1 MATYRLQ
8 DLVGKR
14 VRAAKPVNVYR
25 SPDKTL
31 PVLRTYPTG
40 AEIGTVFS
48 WVTRSDGTYLS
59 FDDLWGQMYY
69 LPYTDGILDS
79 VTLGIQ
85 GVKSEQEIQQQQQEE
100 AMDWTDKAKDY
111 VTWLLLG
118 LGGFILIRDQL
129 KK

>member
-1 MATYRLQ
+1 MPTYRLE
-8 DLVGKR
+8 DLAGKR
-14 VRAAKPVNVYR
+14 VRAAKTVKVYR
-25 SPDKTL
+25 LPDKTM
-31 PVLRTYPTG
+31 PVLRTYPSG
-40 AEIGTVFS
+40 SEIGVVFS
-48 WVTRSDGTYLS
+48 WVTKPDGTYLA

-85 GVKSEQEIQQQQQEE
+85 GVKSEQEIQQQQIEE
-100 AMDWTDKAKDY
+100 EKDWTDKAKDY